1 MSWWMLLLIAPFVF
15 VALVI
20 LAVWVLG
27 FWIDRRKWK

>member
-1 MSWWMLLLIAPFVF
+1 MTWWMWFLIAPFVF

>member
-1 MSWWMLLLIAPFVF
+1 MNWWMLLLIAPFVF

-20 LAVWVLG
+20 LAVWILG